1 LAKVFRTYLNNK
13 KTSLKNIAKLKSKSK
28 SGGIISYFSKF
39 GDFFNRKNEYYS
51 RIFHLNFK
59 NSHFDK
65 FSVK

>member
-39 GDFFNRKNEYYS
+39 GDFFIERMNITAEYS
-51 RIFHLNFK
+51 I
-59 NSHFDK
+59 
-65 FSVK
+65 